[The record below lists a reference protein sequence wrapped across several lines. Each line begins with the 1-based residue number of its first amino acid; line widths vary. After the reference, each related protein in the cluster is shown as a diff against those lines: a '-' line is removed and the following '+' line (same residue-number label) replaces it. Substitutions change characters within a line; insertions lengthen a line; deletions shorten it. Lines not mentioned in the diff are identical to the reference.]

1 MTALILNSAQ
11 RRELRAQAHH
21 LEPVVMIGGDGLTPA
36 VTKEADAAL
45 NAHGLIK
52 VRAMM
57 DDRAAREGAFLTL
70 CETLGAAPVQ
80 HIGKLFVIWRPMP
93 EKIKAPDDKAKP
105 APRIIKVVKASKN
118 KFQRSQVKSLRVMGN
133 ERVTAGGIVKRA
145 KPRMQSKKGG

>member
-21 LEPVVMIGGDGLTPA
+21 LEPVVMIGADGLTPA
-36 VTKEADAAL
+36 VTKETDAAL

-57 DDRAAREGAFLTL
+57 DDRAAREGAFALL
-70 CETLGAAPVQ
+70 CESLGAAPVQ
-80 HIGKLFVIWRPMP
+80 HIGKLFVIWRPIP
-93 EKIKAPDDKAKP
+93 EKVKAPDDKAKA
-105 APRIIKVVKASKN
+105 APRIVKVVKASKG
-118 KFQRSQVKSLRVMGN
+118 KFQRPQVKSLRVMGN